1 MDSITQ
7 YRMGKVEG
15 IMKKLFLSLILAVSP
30 VLADTVATMT
40 NDNGGIMVLTDVP
53 CKGDSGYHMY
63 SQSPNFRT
71 LFGCWWSDSSMVH
84 VSWTDG
90 EVRSYPLQLWRVNI
104 EVARRMRKG
113 TSL

>member
-1 MDSITQ
+1 
-7 YRMGKVEG
+7 MGKSENT
-15 IMKKLFLSLILAVSP
+15 MKKLFLSLVLAVSP

-40 NDNGGIMVLTDVP
+40 NDNGGIMVLTDVS
-53 CKGDSGYHMY
+53 CRDGSGYHMY
-63 SQSPNFRT
+63 SQSPNYRT

-84 VSWTDG
+84 VTWSDG
-90 EVRSYPLQLWRVNI
+90 EIRSYPLALWRVNI